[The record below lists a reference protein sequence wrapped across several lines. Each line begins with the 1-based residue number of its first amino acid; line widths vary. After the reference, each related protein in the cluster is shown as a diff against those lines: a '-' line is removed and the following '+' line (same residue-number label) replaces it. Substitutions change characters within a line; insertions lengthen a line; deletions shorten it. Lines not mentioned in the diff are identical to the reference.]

1 MLEMGYARL
10 RVNAE
15 SRVYPRTNE
24 ARSRSIYSPTRR
36 PAAAVR
42 AAAPVQPAAALCDRP
57 ALRDAALEGYR
68 DGQRAALGAAAL
80 LAGAAVSGHA
90 AAAGH
95 AVVGP
100 QLLPRWLNR
109 AVVP

>member
-1 MLEMGYARL
+1 MP
-10 RVNAE
+10 
-15 SRVYPRTNE
+15 SRGFTRGRTRRDP
-24 ARSRSIYSPTRR
+24 APSLSHRR

-57 ALRDAALEGYR
+57 ALRDAALEGHR
-68 DGQRAALGAAAL
+68 DGQRAALDAAAL

-100 QLLPRWLNR
+100 QLLPRWLRR
-109 AVVP
+109 AVVPRDREQLIAARA